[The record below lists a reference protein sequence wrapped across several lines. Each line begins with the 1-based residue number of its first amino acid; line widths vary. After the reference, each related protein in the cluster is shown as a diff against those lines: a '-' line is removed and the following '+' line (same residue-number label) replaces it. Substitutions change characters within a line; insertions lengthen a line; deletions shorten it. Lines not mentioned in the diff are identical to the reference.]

1 MLETWLRKRRQANS
15 CIQPPPTPTKGS
27 ISASVTTKK
36 KTKKKPHRFHRKED
50 NPFCAKFWLRKIA
63 EGRNWFGH
71 ITLPSQL

>member
-36 KTKKKPHRFHRKED
+36 KKHQKKTPPLPQERGQSILRKVLAKED
-50 NPFCAKFWLRKIA
+50 SR
-63 EGRNWFGH
+63 R
-71 ITLPSQL
+71 